1 MHRKLEQKED
11 AAWLPQAEK
20 PQLFQIRQQGK
31 QEKLGLSLKSAP
43 QPGSTLLQEPEGR
56 AHWPCTQTHCRLL
69 QAGPRP
75 LACTLLKT
83 RPENPQVLFLSP
95 CQRARSFPLLPS
107 AATLKGGSAHC
118 TAGAH
123 KDFFE

>member
-1 MHRKLEQKED
+1 MASPSREAPAFPNTPTRQVGEAWTLPQERPT
-11 AAWLPQAEK
+11 AWLDIASGARRK
-20 PQLFQIRQQGK
+20 G
-31 QEKLGLSLKSAP
+31 
-43 QPGSTLLQEPEGR
+43 TLALHPDTLPPAAGR
-56 AHWPCTQTHCRLL
+56 APAARLH
-69 QAGPRP
+69 A
-75 LACTLLKT
+75 AKT